1 MKRFDWRV
9 VGGILLIIG
18 GILLLFQSFGMFRFL
33 VGLLWALLLGVA
45 GVVFLI
51 TFLGNRE
58 QWWALIPG
66 FALIGLA
73 ATVLVDQVIP
83 IGDGGWGGT
92 LFLGA
97 LSVAFWLVYLTDNER
112 WWAVIPGGALMTIA
126 AVAGLSSFSA
136 GIGGGGV
143 FFLGLGLTFGALA
156 FVPTPQGQLRWALIP
171 ATVLTVMGLLLA
183 FAPILRYLWPVVLIL
198 IGLYV
203 ILRAFGVFRRW

>member
-1 MKRFDWRV
+1 MKRSDWRIP
-9 VGGILLIIG
+9 GGILLIVG

-33 VGLLWALLLGVA
+33 VGLLWSLLLGVA
-45 GVVFLI
+45 GVAFLI
-51 TFLGNRE
+51 TFLSNRE

-73 ATVLVDQVIP
+73 ATALADQVIP
-83 IGDGGWGGT
+83 MGDGGWGGA

-97 LSVAFWLVYLTDNER
+97 LSVAFWLVYLTDHER
-112 WWAVIPGGALMTIA
+112 WWAVIPGGVLMTIA

-136 GIGGGGV
+136 GIESGGV
-143 FFLGLGLTFGALA
+143 LFLGLGLTFGTLA

-171 ATVLTVMGLLLA
+171 ATVLSVMGLLLA
-183 FAPILRYLWPVVLIL
+183 FAPILRHLWPIVLIL

-203 ILRAFGVFRRW
+203 ILRAFGVLRRW